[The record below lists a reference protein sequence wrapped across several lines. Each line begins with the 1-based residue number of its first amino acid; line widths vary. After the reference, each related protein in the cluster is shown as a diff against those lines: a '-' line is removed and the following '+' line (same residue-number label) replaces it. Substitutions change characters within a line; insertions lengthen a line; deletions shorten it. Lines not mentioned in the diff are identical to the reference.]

1 MTVMYVL
8 ERRVPRGAGKGRR
21 YHWRQYAVCGRRTPL
36 ERVRLGLGAMK
47 EWRIRKIS
55 VAGSAGCR
63 AA

>member
-1 MTVMYVL
+1 MYVL
-8 ERRVPRGAGKGRR
+8 ERRVPKEAGKCSRR
-21 YHWRQYAVCGRRTPL
+21 HWEQYAECGRRAPL

-55 VAGSAGCR
+55 VAGSAGRR

>member
-21 YHWRQYAVCGRRTPL
+21 YHWRQYAVCGRRAPL
-36 ERVRLGLGAMK
+36 ERVRLGLGGTR
-47 EWRIRKIS
+47 EWRVRQITVS
-55 VAGSAGCR
+55 GSAVRR